1 MAKDLHQ
8 TEVLIIG
15 SGIAGLCAAIE
26 LANQQISST
35 VITRSHHV
43 SDCNTRWAQGGII
56 YRGEE
61 DSAELLAADIKAAGA
76 GFCQPEVVDRLA
88 SKGPEILKSLLLDQL
103 KVPFDLDSSQQLATC
118 KEAAHST
125 ARIIHAKDAT
135 GKAIQDAL
143 NEAANNNPY
152 ITVLTD
158 HTAIDLI
165 TPDHHSTDKLQV
177 YKKKSCV
184 GAYVFD
190 NQAKQVNRFIAKFTI
205 LASGGLGQIFQHTS
219 NPKGSR
225 GDGIAMANRA
235 GARIINTEFIQFHP
249 TTFYK
254 KGAPNFLISEAVRGA
269 GAKLVDAKG
278 RPFMEKYA
286 PKWGDLAPRDV
297 VSRSIFNE
305 MTITE
310 SPCVYLDL
318 KSHMS
323 AEEMIE
329 RFPNI
334 HDFCLQHDVDI
345 TKQLIPVTPAAH
357 YSCGGIWVD
366 QTGGTDIEQ
375 LYAIGEVA
383 CTGLHGANRLA
394 STSLLE
400 GLVAGTEAAHRIQ
413 SETPKIEIFN
423 ASSIPA
429 WQAKTDNFADE
440 ILIQH
445 DVQRIQSIMWNYVGV
460 SRSPERLIRA
470 LRELRNLETEIEQ
483 FYRNNRVS
491 DDLIGLR
498 NSVRTAI
505 IVTLAAWSNK
515 TSVGCH
521 YREDALS
528 TNNSNSS

>member
-1 MAKDLHQ
+1 MTADLHQ
-8 TEVLIIG
+8 DEVLIIG
-15 SGIAGLCAAIE
+15 SGIAGLSAAIE
-26 LANQQISST
+26 LAKQKISST
-35 VITRSHHV
+35 VITRGSDT

-88 SKGPEILKSLLLDQL
+88 QKGPELLKYMLLDQL
-103 KVPFDLDSSQQLATC
+103 KVGFDLDSKQQLATC
-118 KEAAHST
+118 REAAHTT

-135 GKAIQDAL
+135 GKVIHDAL
-143 NEAANNNPY
+143 NQAAKNSQY
-152 ITVLTD
+152 ITLLTN

-165 TPDHHSTDKLQV
+165 TPDHHSTNKLQI
-177 YKKKSCV
+177 YKKKSCA

-190 NQAKQVNRFIAKFTI
+190 CETKKVKRFISQFTL

-254 KGAPNFLISEAVRGA
+254 KGALNFLISEAVRGA
-269 GAKLVDAKG
+269 GAQLVDANG
-278 RPFMEKYA
+278 RAFMQKYA
-286 PKWGDLAPRDV
+286 PEWGDLAPRDV
-297 VSRSIFNE
+297 VSRSIFKE
-305 MTITE
+305 MTSTD

-318 KSHMS
+318 KSNLS
-323 AEEMIE
+323 AAEIIN

-334 HDFCLQHDVDI
+334 HEFCLQHELDI

-366 QTGGTDIEQ
+366 DKGLTDIEQ
-375 LYAIGEVA
+375 LFAIGEVS

-400 GLVAGTEAAHRIQ
+400 GLVMGIEAARHIDSEIKHTPLIDASTIPSWQ
-413 SETPKIEIFN
+413 S
-423 ASSIPA
+423 
-429 WQAKTDNFADE
+429 KTDNYADE
-440 ILIQH
+440 VLIQH
-445 DVQRIQSIMWNYVGV
+445 DIQRIQSIMWNYVGV
-460 SRSPERLIRA
+460 SRSSERLTRA

-483 FYRNNRVS
+483 FYRNNKVS
-491 DDLIGLR
+491 DSLIGLR

-505 IVTLAAWSNK
+505 IITLAAWSNK
-515 TSVGCH
+515 NSVGCH
-521 YREDALS
+521 YREGA
-528 TNNSNSS
+528 SSKSRN